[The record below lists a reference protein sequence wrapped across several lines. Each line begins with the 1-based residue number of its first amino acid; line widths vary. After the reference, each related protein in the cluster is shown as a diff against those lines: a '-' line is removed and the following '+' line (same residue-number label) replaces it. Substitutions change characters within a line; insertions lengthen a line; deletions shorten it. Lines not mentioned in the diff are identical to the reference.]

1 MLDNWSVLIDS
12 GSQEID
18 VEREITATAGEIIAK
33 TSFGISYQSGRLVY
47 EKLRALQMTLFK
59 TSRFVGVPFGK
70 MMHPK
75 KTLEARRL
83 GQEINQLFL
92 SIISARKKSIRE
104 STPQHDLLGILLKQS
119 EQGGFT
125 KALTTQDLVDECK
138 TFFFGGH
145 ETTALAITWT
155 MLLLATHQDW
165 QDQLREEIREVV
177 GDKEI
182 DVNMLAGLKKV
193 IIHLYMS
200 LASSHHFQL
209 LHIHPMHA
217 CVVINLCSVWC
228 VWISLKIKSNVF
240 HTINIEFNAWKLKY
254 MSTNIFLKEQWFPD

>member
-1 MLDNWSVLIDS
+1 MLDNWGILIDS
-12 GSQEID
+12 GAQEID

-70 MMHPK
+70 IMHPK

-92 SIISARKKSIRE
+92 SIISARKKSMKE

-193 IIHLYMS
+193 IIHLYTY
-200 LASSHHFQL
+200 LALSHY
-209 LHIHPMHA
+209 HPMHA
-217 CVVINLCSVWC
+217 CVVINLYFVWC

-240 HTINIEFNAWKLKY
+240 HTINIKFNAWKLKY
-254 MSTNIFLKEQWFPD
+254 MSTDIFLKGQWFPD